1 MSYRVAVIGE
11 GVIDRFVESGAHHDV
26 IGGSPLNTA
35 VALQRAGVESHWWAR
50 VSDSS
55 EGQAIWDYAVSNMVS
70 HPELIRSAEPAPIVT
85 IELSTQGVPAY
96 DFALEGAA
104 DWQWSTDECE
114 GLKSGYDLIQIGSL
128 TAVMQP
134 GSDALLST
142 LRTIKTH
149 SPETLISFDP
159 NARPAAAPDVAT
171 ANAMRSRIVEFVDL
185 ADVIKVSDEDLEWI
199 DSSLSPDATAANWSL
214 RGPQLVIM
222 TRGEKGSTAFV
233 QGKAVVHVSTVEVSL
248 VDTVGAG
255 DTYMAWVVRGLI
267 ADHNARVTTNTAD
280 LEKLLSTAAQAAAI
294 TCSRKG
300 CNPPLL
306 SEVAL

>member
-1 MSYRVAVIGE
+1 
-11 GVIDRFVESGAHHDV
+11 
-26 IGGSPLNTA
+26 
-35 VALQRAGVESHWWAR
+35 
-50 VSDSS
+50 
-55 EGQAIWDYAVSNMVS
+55 
-70 HPELIRSAEPAPIVT
+70 VT

-149 SPETLISFDP
+149 SPETVISFDP